1 MIALCDQRSFYAS
14 CESVFRPNLR
24 SEAIA
29 VLSNNDGCIVA
40 LNEQAKAKGLKKFTP
55 YFQQQSLAEA
65 EQVNVFS
72 SNYALYG
79 EISRRIMDTLRL
91 LSPRIE
97 VYSIDECFCDLS
109 GIDQSRLKAFGHE
122 LKSTIWREQRI
133 PMGVSIGA
141 TKTLAKLGQ
150 YATKKVPQLSG
161 VCLLESEHQVSW
173 LAKRTPVDEVWGVGR
188 RLAQQL
194 KDNGTDTADR
204 LRRLPIGLARKIG
217 HKPLE
222 RTVRELNGE
231 PCIPFEDVAPSK
243 QSIVCSRSFG
253 TKLSAKADIEQAL
266 AEFTARAA
274 EKLRLQNSLCQA
286 MTVFLMTSRHG
297 DVCYAN
303 KRSIRMLHG
312 TSDSCLLIK
321 QAKELLNQIYL
332 TGLSYSKA
340 GVELAAIRTA
350 GVGQQDFWGCDPTR
364 STALMSAIDAINGK
378 YGKGS
383 IQIASQGV
391 ARKHTMRQAK
401 LSPRYLTCWH
411 EIPSVLC

>member
-14 CESVFRPNLR
+14 CESVFLPKLR

-29 VLSNNDGCIVA
+29 VLSNNDGCVVA
-40 LNEQAKAKGLKKFTP
+40 LNEQAKSRGLKKFAP

-65 EQVNVFS
+65 ENINVFS

-79 EISRRIMDTLRL
+79 EISRRIMDTLRV

-109 GIDQSRLKAFGHE
+109 GIDQDKLKAFGHE

-150 YATKKVPQLSG
+150 YATKKVPQLNG
-161 VCLLESEHQVSW
+161 VCLLESEHQISW
-173 LAKRTPVDEVWGVGR
+173 LGKRTPVDEVWGVGR
-188 RLAQQL
+188 RLAEQL
-194 KDNGTDTADR
+194 KGNGADTADR

-231 PCIPFEDVAPSK
+231 PCISFEEFATDK
-243 QSIVCSRSFG
+243 QAIVCSRSFG
-253 TKLSAKADIEQAL
+253 TKLSAKVDIEQAL

-274 EKLRLQNSLCQA
+274 EKLRLQKSVCQVL
-286 MTVFLMTSRHG
+286 TVFLMTSRHG
-297 DVCYAN
+297 DECYAA
-303 KRSIRMLHG
+303 KRSAKLLHA
-312 TSDSCLLIK
+312 TSNTCALVK
-321 QAKELLNQIYL
+321 QAKELLNEIYL
-332 TGLSYSKA
+332 QGFDYSKT
-340 GVELAAIRTA
+340 GVELSAIRPA
-350 GVGQQDFWGCDPTR
+350 GVGQQDFWGSDTTR
-364 STALMSAIDAINGK
+364 STALMSVIDAVNGR
-378 YGKGS
+378 YGKGT
-383 IQIASQGV
+383 IHVAAQGV
-391 ARKHTMRQAK
+391 ARKHTMRQAM
-401 LSPRYLTCWH
+401 LSPRYLTCWD
-411 EIPSVLC
+411 EIPIIYC